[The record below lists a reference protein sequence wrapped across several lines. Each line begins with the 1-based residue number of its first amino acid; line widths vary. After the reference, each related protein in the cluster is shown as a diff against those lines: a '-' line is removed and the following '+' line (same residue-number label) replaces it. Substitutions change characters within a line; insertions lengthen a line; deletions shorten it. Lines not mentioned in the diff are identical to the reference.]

1 MGLLTRILRVP
12 TIGKTVTKI
21 LVRKGFK
28 PLEIPIENALEKQ
41 MTRLEKKFG
50 RMEGTEIGRK
60 LGVRSGTNLQDLPI
74 TDYSFYSDF
83 FNNPTPSAFMY
94 PLEDYVRARTSGTS
108 GVEKWFLLPKE
119 AFPKAFRETGVLI
132 LLSLF
137 HDGDRITLEYG
148 DVYYI
153 NSAPRPFIAGVMSS
167 LEDTGGIVNVVPNF
181 NLAYDDKVQYFIH
194 NYEKIDATGMLASTF
209 VSQIM
214 PALQKPI
221 KLKGFAAMDSTVAE
235 VYMKEIEE
243 FVGAVPKS
251 AYTSTETNHSSIA
264 SVQYPLGFIFDWR
277 RGVFE
282 VLPIKEG
289 KRVKDELI
297 GLEDAKV
304 GEVYNLIYTSFDG
317 ELTRYDTGDVL
328 LCVARGDDIINTD
341 FPVFKFYARSEK
353 TIELH
358 SFTRISEEELLTVFK
373 ESNISLVDFTTRV
386 EIDRGLQYL
395 VIYMAYRG
403 DMTTKD
409 IEERVHNKL
418 FEIDRDYKE
427 LVEFFK
433 YKPIRVQRVPKEV
446 LEEYLRGKI
455 AGVPKVEK
463 IKMRE
468 EEFNRLLRI
477 MERHKKCR

>member
-1 MGLLTRILRVP
+1 
-12 TIGKTVTKI
+12 
-21 LVRKGFK
+21 
-28 PLEIPIENALEKQ
+28 
-41 MTRLEKKFG
+41 
-50 RMEGTEIGRK
+50 
-60 LGVRSGTNLQDLPI
+60 
-74 TDYSFYSDF
+74 
-83 FNNPTPSAFMY
+83 
-94 PLEDYVRARTSGTS
+94 
-108 GVEKWFLLPKE
+108 LPKE